1 MSNRPP
7 FAGKL
12 ILVVDD
18 EPRIIKFV
26 QYNLELD
33 GFRVISAHDGL
44 EAVRQ
49 AREQLPDLVVMDVMM
64 PEMDGFEALKR
75 IREFSDV
82 PVIMLTVKDE
92 EDDKHV
98 AFAAGS
104 DDYVTKPFSPRELSD
119 RIQAVLRRASGPS
132 VTDSEVLRVDD
143 RLQIDFARR
152 DVIVEG
158 ERIGLRPT
166 EWRLLYHLV
175 KNPNWLLTSDT
186 LLQKV
191 WGYEYRDDAQL
202 LRLYI
207 AYLRGKIEK
216 DSSKPEYIITE
227 RGVGYRWVMPEKVE
241 PNPAAAGDR

>member
-1 MSNRPP
+1 MNAANP
-7 FAGKL
+7 FANKL

-18 EPRIIKFV
+18 EPRMIKFV

-33 GFRVISAHDGL
+33 GFRVISAGNGL
-44 EAVRQ
+44 EAVTKV
-49 AREQLPDLVVMDVMM
+49 REHLPDLVVLDVMM
-64 PEMDGFEALKR
+64 PQMDGFEALKR
-75 IREFSDV
+75 IREVSNV

-92 EDDKHV
+92 EDDKHL

-119 RIQAVLRRASGPS
+119 RIRAVLRRATGPS
-132 VTDSEVLRVDD
+132 VSDAEVLAVDD

-152 DVIVEG
+152 EVVVDGQRV
-158 ERIGLRPT
+158 GLRPT

-175 KNPNWLLTSDT
+175 KNPNWVMTSEI

-191 WGYEYRDDAQL
+191 WGFEYKDDVQL

-207 AYLRGKIEK
+207 AYLRSKIEK
-216 DSSKPEYIITE
+216 DSGKPDYILTE
-227 RGVGYRWVMPEKVE
+227 RGVGYKFVMPE
-241 PNPAAAGDR
+241 AADR